1 MRSTFWGLE
10 ISKTGLFTSQRQ
22 MDVTGHNI
30 ANADTEGY
38 SRQRIM
44 TSAIE
49 PSGQLGRLATAT
61 RGQVGGGVQVDMVD
75 QIRSSFLDRQY
86 RNQQPTLSNWT
97 TRAQELDYIQAL
109 FNEASDESLTA
120 SIHAFFLSFNN
131 LASNPENMA
140 MRKSTLQLAEQ
151 MVYDFH
157 DYHNQLMTMQENL
170 NQKVEGYVQ
179 QINTMADRISEL
191 NVQIAAY
198 EITGEKA
205 NDLRDKRNL
214 LMDELSTITNY
225 TYSEQDGRLS
235 IKIGDR
241 TLVSHDD
248 VNYLVAN
255 RSRQNPATGELN
267 TMNGVYWKADG
278 DFSHDMTGVIT
289 GGELRATLDLI
300 YGEDENHVGIP
311 YIAHQLDQL
320 ANAVVQEVN
329 KLHQQG
335 WTFPYTTSDDPS
347 NIHVSQNNT
356 LFFVQYQLDANG
368 QVALDGSGNPI
379 ALFTGNK
386 ITAKSIDIAQAIRDN
401 VANIAIADNQQ
412 FHEMM
417 DPDNPRLG
425 KQELALEI
433 GKLLDKTGLQDIG
446 SISGGMSL
454 LVTGLGVQAN
464 KAENMADSETIING
478 NIVFN
483 RLSIM
488 GVSMEEE
495 LTNLIKFN
503 RSYGAA
509 SRMITAMDEMLDV
522 MINRMGL
529 VGRS

>member
-49 PSGQLGRLATAT
+49 PSGALGRMATAT

-86 RNQQPTLSNWT
+86 RNQQPTLSNWN
-97 TRAQELDYIQAL
+97 TRAQELLYIEGIL
-109 FNEASDESLTA
+109 NEGSEESLTF
-120 SIHAFFLSFNN
+120 SMHAFFESFNT
-131 LASNPENMA
+131 LSADPENMA
-140 MRKSTLQLAEQ
+140 VRKSTLQLAEQ
-151 MVYDFH
+151 MVYDFN
-157 DYHNQLMTMQENL
+157 DYSNQLLTMQQNL
-170 NQKVEGYVQ
+170 DLKLEGYVQ
-179 QINTMADRISEL
+179 KINTIADRISEL
-191 NVQIAAY
+191 NLQISAY

-225 TYSEQDGRLS
+225 NYSEQDGRLS

-241 TLVSHDD
+241 TLVNHDQTNRLV
-248 VNYLVAN
+248 VNK
-255 RSRQNPATGELN
+255 SRQNPATGELN
-267 TMNGVYWKADG
+267 NLNGIYWEADG
-278 DFSHDMTGVIT
+278 DFSNDMTGVIK
-289 GGELRATLDLI
+289 GGEIRATLDLM
-300 YGEDENHVGIP
+300 YGEEENHVGIP
-311 YIAHQLDQL
+311 YIIHQLDTL
-320 ANAVVQEVN
+320 ARVLVQKVN
-329 KLHQQG
+329 ELHSKG
-335 WTFPYTTSDDPS
+335 WTFPYTTAADP
-347 NIHVSQNNT
+347 NT
-356 LFFVQYQLDANG
+356 PIESKTGTAFFQQYETDANG
-368 QVALDGSGNPI
+368 DVLLDGTGNPI
-379 ALFTGNK
+379 PLK
-386 ITAKSIDIAQAIRDN
+386 ITAANINIEKAIRDN
-401 VANIAIADNQQ
+401 VANIAIANEQQ
-412 FHEMM
+412 FHAM
-417 DPDNPRLG
+417 LG
-425 KQELALEI
+425 PNNKREGNHEIALDIAKLI
-433 GKLLDKTGLQDIG
+433 GKTDIPEVGSFPGGL
-446 SISGGMSL
+446 SL
-454 LVTGLGVQAN
+454 LITGLGVQSK
-464 KAENMADSETIING
+464 KAQDMSESETIING
-478 NIVFN
+478 NIEFN

-495 LTNLIKFN
+495 LTNLIRFN